1 MAKTH
6 AREGESVSIKIA
18 GREYRVRTDGDPAHV
33 QHVASYV
40 DGLLRDLLETTP
52 DTSDAAILTA
62 LNVASELL
70 ELRDHLTVVPR
81 ERMKALIEL
90 LDSV

>member
-1 MAKTH
+1 MD
-6 AREGESVSIKIA
+6 AREAESVSIKIA
-18 GREYRVRTDGDPAHV
+18 GRAYRVRTDGDPAHLEN
-33 QHVASYV
+33 VASYV
-40 DGLLRDLLETTP
+40 DDVLRGILETTP

-81 ERMKALIEL
+81 ERLKALVDL
-90 LDSV
+90 LDAV